1 MNTIINVLEEF
12 EKLAYKFLLAIIFI
26 PKTIVQVTV
35 NPTWVPGYVKGELA
49 QKESPFD
56 ENISPVIL
64 LLVVALLPAV
74 VFNFLPDFDTAITGS
89 PAYEE
94 SPNSRLYKFEAETN
108 SISGSDRIY
117 YEYTW
122 YVERIEGVDGEGR
135 LNYTEIPNSRVPHNE
150 FDNRNLI
157 IEYQNNNYRVSKDS
171 YIYEFV
177 DPGDY
182 FVNVEVRKFDPF
194 EEQDVEYYYD
204 YIRVNVPADANKK
217 ISTVGENVKRGQTS
231 EKPDLTK
238 QITEESTIFLALA
251 LLFPPLFFA
260 LSTTLFKKGTEIS
273 ESSLRESFYAQ
284 CYYFSPLSLAIW
296 ATYYAGAFYTS
307 DVFFYWGDSIAA
319 PAILTP
325 SLLAI
330 IWFIGVETQA
340 VAQERGIR
348 GWASF
353 LIVMLCV
360 TILGSVGYL
369 VYLYTQP
376 FSQIP
381 EGVRILSILAYPVA
395 SILLIAGFVFVWF
408 RRKRVD
414 GKNVTRGEVI
424 TFITLSL
431 VILGF
436 MGLMYWAM
444 LPTPAAPVE
453 ETSQAEP
460 LPEVQVPTL
469 EISSMAANEPPVE
482 SQPTQAA
489 TAAPSAQP
497 FFTEQFD
504 GNLDQWNPPFFTR
517 GDQSVVDIVL
527 VDGKLAFQLRQS
539 DDKKPWVYL
548 INNTASYE
556 NVQVEAVFT
565 NNGNNT
571 NGVSL
576 ICRYSENGWYEFMV
590 SNSGFYEIGAYDST
604 GAVKAGYNLLFTGG
618 SSAIKTGLATNTFS
632 AVCNDSEL
640 TLFVNDVPV
649 RTVID
654 NRFNFMNGLVGIA
667 VSSPQGLPVNVEF
680 DHVKVGEP

>member
-1 MNTIINVLEEF
+1 M
-12 EKLAYKFLLAIIFI
+12 
-26 PKTIVQVTV
+26 
-35 NPTWVPGYVKGELA
+35 
-49 QKESPFD
+49 
-56 ENISPVIL
+56 
-64 LLVVALLPAV
+64 
-74 VFNFLPDFDTAITGS
+74 
-89 PAYEE
+89 
-94 SPNSRLYKFEAETN
+94 
-108 SISGSDRIY
+108 
-117 YEYTW
+117 
-122 YVERIEGVDGEGR
+122 
-135 LNYTEIPNSRVPHNE
+135 NYTEIPNSRVPHNE

-444 LPTPAAPVE
+444 LPTPAAPIE

-469 EISSMAANEPPVE
+469 ELSSMAETELPVE
-482 SQPTQAA
+482 AQPTLAA
-489 TAAPSAQP
+489 TPVPSAQP
-497 FFTEQFD
+497 FFGEQFD